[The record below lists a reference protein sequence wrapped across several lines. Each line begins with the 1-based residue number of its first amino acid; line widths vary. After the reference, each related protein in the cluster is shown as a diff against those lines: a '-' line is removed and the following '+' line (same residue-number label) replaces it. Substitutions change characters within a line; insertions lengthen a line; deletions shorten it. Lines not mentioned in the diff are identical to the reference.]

1 MSQLILFTDL
11 DGTLL
16 DHHDY
21 SFSAADEAIAA
32 LNRLD
37 IPWILNTSKTLAELK
52 VLRQQLGQQHPVIVE
67 NGSGI
72 AIPCDYKHAMWQPPD
87 EPLVEED
94 GFLFKSLG
102 ADRAAILAVLA
113 PLKEQFNFTGFA
125 DMSNHELADCCGLTP
140 TAAALARNR
149 LFTEPLQWLDSA
161 AKQQQFMA
169 ELNKQGL
176 YTLQGGRFLH
186 VGGSNDK
193 GAAMDWLW
201 NCYQQQGRPRCVAL
215 GDSGN
220 DVAMLERADIPVIIR
235 SPDHPP
241 PAIHT
246 QHPSILTEA
255 YGPEGW
261 NQAVLEIIH
270 S

>member
-1 MSQLILFTDL
+1 MPPLIIFTDL

-21 SFSAADEAIAA
+21 SFSAANEAIAA
-32 LNRLD
+32 LNHHG

-72 AIPCDYKHAMWQPPD
+72 AIPCGYNHAMWQQPD
-87 EPLVEED
+87 EPLIEED

-102 ADRAAILAVLA
+102 ADRAAMLAVLA
-113 PLKEQFNFTGFA
+113 PLKGQFKFSGFA
-125 DMSNHELADCCGLTP
+125 DMSDHELADDCGLSP
-140 TAAALARNR
+140 AEAALARQR
-149 LFTEPLQWLDSA
+149 QFTEPLRWMDSA
-161 AKQQQFMA
+161 AQQQKFMI

-186 VGGSNDK
+186 VGGSSDK
-193 GAAMDWLW
+193 GAAMDWLG
-201 NCYQQQGRPRCVAL
+201 NCYQQLGRPRCVAL

-220 DVAMLERADIPVIIR
+220 DIAMLERADIPVIIR
-235 SPDHPP
+235 SPDHPAP
-241 PAIHT
+241 VLQT
-246 QHPSILTEA
+246 QHPSMLTEG

-261 NQAVLEIIH
+261 NQAVLEIIQ